1 MNYFELIFYTY
12 FTHIPHLLFK
22 HAENIGDLGL
32 AGVFSML
39 IHAQYLFWISTFI
52 LLLLNIEDKVVTTKL
67 DQLGQY
73 SRDTLVFNPFFSD
86 LENWRNGFMQK
97 LGESKFKRFAAIG

>member
-22 HAENIGDLGL
+22 HAENIGNLGL

-52 LLLLNIEDKVVTTKL
+52 LLLFNNNIFIILLCIYLYINSLFKIYK
-67 DQLGQY
+67 Y
-73 SRDTLVFNPFFSD
+73 KKFNII
-86 LENWRNGFMQK
+86 L
-97 LGESKFKRFAAIG
+97 